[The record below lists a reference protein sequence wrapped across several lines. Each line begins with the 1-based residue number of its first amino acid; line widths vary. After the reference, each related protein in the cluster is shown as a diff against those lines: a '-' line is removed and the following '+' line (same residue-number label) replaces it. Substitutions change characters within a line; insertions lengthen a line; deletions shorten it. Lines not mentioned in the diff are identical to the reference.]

1 MNPIL
6 NEIIENRN
14 GFYVHAVEV
23 TEVYELEAVA
33 EQIITEYQ
41 DRYTTEVIIDF
52 LESLTVYY
60 LGEDEQVEEQVYEF
74 SFREYIEE
82 SL

>member
-74 SFREYIEE
+74 SFREYIGE